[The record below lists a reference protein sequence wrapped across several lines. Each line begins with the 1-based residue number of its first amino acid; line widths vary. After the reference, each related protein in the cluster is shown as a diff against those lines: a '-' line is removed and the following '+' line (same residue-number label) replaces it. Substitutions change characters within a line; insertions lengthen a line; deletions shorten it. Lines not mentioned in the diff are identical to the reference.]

1 MAQLRYDGTH
11 VRVLSRYQEL
21 FPPRPDAVQPI
32 LTLISTPR
40 HPLYGQQLECTGT
53 LDGEKIVAIA
63 VADRKAD
70 NGKSA

>member
-11 VRVLSRYQEL
+11 VRVLSRYHEL
-21 FPPRPDAVQPI
+21 FPPRPDAAPPI

-40 HPLYGQQLECTGT
+40 HPLHGQQLECTGT
-53 LDGEKIVAIA
+53 LSGGKIAAIA
-63 VADRKAD
+63 VADRKTD